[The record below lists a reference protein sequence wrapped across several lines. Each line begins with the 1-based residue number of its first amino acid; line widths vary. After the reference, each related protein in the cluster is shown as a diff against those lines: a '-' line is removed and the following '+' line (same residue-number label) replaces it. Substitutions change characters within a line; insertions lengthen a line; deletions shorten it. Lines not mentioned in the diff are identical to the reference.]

1 MKINEKSEAIGY
13 FVKLRDLVLELEE
26 LDYTAWYDENILG
39 GKLQKEVTGILEQ
52 GAKAVQQEIPPV
64 KRQHEGG

>member
-1 MKINEKSEAIGY
+1 MKINEKSKTIGY

-39 GKLQKEVTGILEQ
+39 GKLQKEVTGVLEQ

-64 KRQHEGG
+64 KRQPEGG